1 MVSLIVSLLVGS
13 HGKLCGAV
21 LVEAEPLRCPCL
33 LAFHC
38 RRHGLPVWHRLRYNG
53 NTSTRGNDQSR
64 ACDKSHPLEKESL
77 VSSPDI
83 SGIINDSLYS
93 EKTLFVLSAES
104 GKGRSQV
111 QDMLL
116 KTWQGAKTS
125 TTPHVRDLSL
135 VRVSFPW
142 SEHPAHMLY
151 TSLMEVR
158 DITEWE
164 TIVGNAL
171 HNQRNR
177 DITTNLTLTH
187 KS

>member
-1 MVSLIVSLLVGS
+1 M
-13 HGKLCGAV
+13 
-21 LVEAEPLRCPCL
+21 
-33 LAFHC
+33 
-38 RRHGLPVWHRLRYNG
+38 
-53 NTSTRGNDQSR
+53 
-64 ACDKSHPLEKESL
+64 
-77 VSSPDI
+77 SSPDI